1 MDKWDME
8 VILVK
13 FKGTHFKDK
22 NVFLKLFLILVKKEL
37 QTIYIEH

>member
-13 FKGTHFKDK
+13 FQGTHFKDK
-22 NVFLKLFLILVKKEL
+22 NVFLKLFLIFSEKEF
-37 QTIYIEH
+37 QTIYIDH